1 MPKTR
6 GARLPIDTVEG
17 ERFQRTDRAL
27 IETANVDAE
36 PVRIRARYV
45 ERLDATHLAEHVLR
59 DPGIE
64 SVGRKRILPFHDAK
78 LARGHDQMQEARAF
92 ANRAIA
98 FVGDDVFGCFGFEG
112 YGAAMAASLMD
123 HELLPGSEWNGTML
137 DQGGS

>member
-1 MPKTR
+1 MPKAR

-36 PVRIRARYV
+36 PVRIRARYI
-45 ERLDATHLAEHVLR
+45 ERLDATHFAERVLR

-78 LARGHDQMQEARAF
+78 LARGHDQMQEAGAF
-92 ANRAIA
+92 ADRAVA
-98 FVGDDVFGCFGFEG
+98 FVGDDVCWRFGFEG
-112 YGAAMAASLMD
+112 DGAAMTASLMD
-123 HELLPGSEWNGTML
+123 HGPLPIVDGTAMR
-137 DQGGS
+137 